1 MSTIPPPPSGVPG
14 MPGAPKSRRAEPT
27 PLAARV
33 DGIRVMWRQPAG
45 DGDGVL
51 TAPDSMIAKIQ
62 AAIDAKTIAPVK
74 GVLVPADGKTAPGIL
89 AAMHAVSRH
98 SVVVDTMPAEVD
110 DWFRAH
116 RATSGSG
123 GRPEDAPDLAHGV
136 VPLTGEGSH
145 ATKERGAMSDVSSL
159 LKRRISFGRKAK
171 GDKAGQDS
179 TDAKAQD

>member
-1 MSTIPPPPSGVPG
+1 MSTIPPPPATPGVP
-14 MPGAPKSRRAEPT
+14 PKSRRAEPT

-33 DGIRVMWRQPAG
+33 DGIRVVWRQPAD

-51 TAPDSMIAKIQ
+51 IAPPSMIEKIQ
-62 AAIDAKTIAPVK
+62 AAIDAKTLHPVK

-116 RATSGSG
+116 RATSAAG
-123 GRPEDAPDLAHGV
+123 GRPEDAPDIAQGV
-136 VPLTGEGSH
+136 VPISGDGSH

-159 LKRRISFGRKAK
+159 LKRRISFGRKNKADK
-171 GDKAGQDS
+171 DTGD
-179 TDAKAQD
+179 TAKAQD